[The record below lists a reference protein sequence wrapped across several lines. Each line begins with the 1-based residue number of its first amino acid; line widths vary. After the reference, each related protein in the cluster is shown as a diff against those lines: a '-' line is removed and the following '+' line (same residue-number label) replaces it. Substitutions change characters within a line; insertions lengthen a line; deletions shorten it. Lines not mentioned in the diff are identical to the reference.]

1 MEKLTPVSAVL
12 YRHSV
17 VICYQKPLNGILLI
31 KKKMGQRMR
40 LSGSSQLFCSAHRV
54 INLP

>member
-40 LSGSSQLFCSAHRV
+40 LSGSSQLFCSAHRA